1 MKKFYAF
8 AMALVAAAAV
18 NAETT
23 TYSLVGHS
31 LIGWDVNKAQEFKET
46 ATAGTYELT
55 VEDLYG
61 ECKISVNHAWEP
73 MYGAVNSGD
82 SILPGDTYTLNY
94 RAVGA
99 PDVPNIKI
107 GKPGFGYKNALLRLV
122 VTADN
127 AATLTFVS
135 GEEYDRT
142 ALPDTYQIV
151 GGFTN
156 NWSAADAIQFED
168 VDGVLTATVPNLNG
182 GFKIIKNREWKEQW
196 ATNWETNAGL
206 EMNVPYT
213 LGAKGDTD
221 PANLM
226 LANPF
231 ATYDNAVLTLAPQEN
246 GDMVLTL
253 VSGTFK
259 AMEANWYIP
268 GSKLGWDCKE
278 AQQLTPVEGKTNT
291 YELLAPEF
299 NGEFKVVYGNW
310 AIEFGATKDGETAN
324 PWKINEEYSC
334 QVKGGNIPAAT
345 ETTYTDCTITLVVD
359 YENVVVKVL
368 IESEVTALEHTALSE
383 PATKVIENGQLVIIK
398 NGVRYNA
405 LGTTL

>member
-31 LIGWDVNKAQEFKET
+31 LIGWDVNKAQEFTET

-61 ECKISVNHAWEP
+61 ECKISVNHAWAP

-94 RAVGA
+94 SAVDA
-99 PDVPNIKI
+99 PLPNIKI

-127 AATLTFVS
+127 AATLAFVS

-156 NWSAADAIQFED
+156 NWNAADAIPFED

-182 GFKIIKNREWKEQW
+182 GFKIIKNRAWAEQW
-196 ATNWETNAGL
+196 ATNWETKAGL

-213 LGAKGDTD
+213 LGAKGDKD

-259 AMEANWYIP
+259 VMEANWYLP
-268 GSKLGWDCKE
+268 GTKLGWDCKE
-278 AQQLTPVEGKTNT
+278 AQQFTPVEGKTNT

-310 AIEFGATKDGETAN
+310 AIEFGATTDGETAN
-324 PWKINEEYSC
+324 PWKINEEYPC

-398 NGVRYNA
+398 NGIRYNA
-405 LGTTL
+405 LGTAF

>member
-31 LIGWDVNKAQEFKET
+31 LIGWDVNKAQEFTET

-61 ECKISVNHAWEP
+61 ECKILVNHAWEP
-73 MYGAVNSGD
+73 LFGAVNSGD
-82 SILPGDTYTLNY
+82 SILPGVTYTLNY
-94 RAVGA
+94 RAKGA
-99 PDVPNIKI
+99 ADVPNIKI

-122 VTADN
+122 VTADD

-156 NWSAADAIQFED
+156 NWSAADAIPFED
-168 VDGVLTATVPNLNG
+168 VEGVLTATVPNLNG
-182 GFKIIKNREWKEQW
+182 GFKILKNREWKEQW

-259 AMEANWYIP
+259 VMEANWYLP
-268 GSKLGWDCKE
+268 GTKLGWDCKE
-278 AQQLTPVEGKTNT
+278 AQQFTPVEGKTNT
-291 YELLAPEF
+291 YELLAAEF

-398 NGVRYNA
+398 NGIRYNA
-405 LGTTL
+405 LGTAF

>member
-23 TYSLVGHS
+23 TYSLVGS
-31 LIGWDVNKAQEFKET
+31 LNGWSVENAQEFKET
-46 ATAGTYELT
+46 TPAGTYELT
-55 VEDLYG
+55 VEDLYD

-73 MYGAVNSGD
+73 LYGAVNSGD

-107 GKPGFGYKNALLRLV
+107 GKPGFGYKNAQLRLV

-156 NWSAADAIQFED
+156 WNTADAIQFED

-182 GFKIIKNREWKEQW
+182 GFKIIKNRAWDEQW
-196 ATNWETNAGL
+196 ATNWETKAGL
-206 EMNVPYT
+206 EMNVPYI
-213 LGAKGDTD
+213 LGAKGDTE

-259 AMEANWYIP
+259 AMEANWYLP
-268 GSKLGWDCKE
+268 GTKLGWDCKE
-278 AQQLTPVEGKTNT
+278 AQQFTPVEGKTNT

-398 NGVRYNA
+398 NGIRYNA
-405 LGTTL
+405 LGTAF

>member
-23 TYSLVGHS
+23 TYSLVGH
-31 LIGWDVNKAQEFKET
+31 N
-46 ATAGTYELT
+46 
-55 VEDLYG
+55 
-61 ECKISVNHAWEP
+61 
-73 MYGAVNSGD
+73 
-82 SILPGDTYTLNY
+82 
-94 RAVGA
+94 
-99 PDVPNIKI
+99 
-107 GKPGFGYKNALLRLV
+107 
-122 VTADN
+122 
-127 AATLTFVS
+127 
-135 GEEYDRT
+135 RT
-142 ALPDTYQIV
+142 AQPATYQIV

-156 NWSAADAIQFED
+156 NWNAADAIPFEN

-182 GFKIIKNREWKEQW
+182 GFKIIKNREWAEQW

-206 EMNVPYT
+206 KMNVPYT
-213 LGAKGDTD
+213 LGAKVDKD

-259 AMEANWYIP
+259 VTEDNWYLP
-268 GSKLGWDCKE
+268 GTKLGWECKE
-278 AQQLTPVEGKTNT
+278 AQQFTPVEGKTNT
-291 YELLAPEF
+291 YKLLAPEF

-368 IESEVTALEHTALSE
+368 IESEVTALEHTTLSE

>member
-23 TYSLVGHS
+23 TYS
-31 LIGWDVNKAQEFKET
+31 
-46 ATAGTYELT
+46 
-55 VEDLYG
+55 
-61 ECKISVNHAWEP
+61 
-73 MYGAVNSGD
+73 
-82 SILPGDTYTLNY
+82 
-94 RAVGA
+94 
-99 PDVPNIKI
+99 
-107 GKPGFGYKNALLRLV
+107 
-122 VTADN
+122 
-127 AATLTFVS
+127 VS

-156 NWSAADAIQFED
+156 NWNTADAIQFED
-168 VDGVLTATVPNLNG
+168 VEGVLTATVPNLNG
-182 GFKIIKNREWKEQW
+182 SFKIIKNRAWDEQW

-213 LGAKGDTD
+213 LGAKGDKD

-231 ATYDNAVLTLAPQEN
+231 ATYDNAVFTLAPQEN

-259 AMEANWYIP
+259 VMEANWYLP
-268 GSKLGWDCKE
+268 GTKLGWKCEE
-278 AQQLTPVEGKTNT
+278 AQQFTPVEGKTNT

-310 AIEFGATKDGETAN
+310 AIEFGATTDGETAN

-368 IESEVTALEHTALSE
+368 IIESEVVTALEHTALSE

-398 NGVRYNA
+398 NGIRYNA
-405 LGTTL
+405 LGIAF

>member
-23 TYSLVGHS
+23 TYS
-31 LIGWDVNKAQEFKET
+31 
-46 ATAGTYELT
+46 
-55 VEDLYG
+55 
-61 ECKISVNHAWEP
+61 
-73 MYGAVNSGD
+73 
-82 SILPGDTYTLNY
+82 
-94 RAVGA
+94 
-99 PDVPNIKI
+99 
-107 GKPGFGYKNALLRLV
+107 
-122 VTADN
+122 
-127 AATLTFVS
+127 VS

-156 NWSAADAIQFED
+156 NWSPADAIQFED

-182 GFKIIKNREWKEQW
+182 GFKIIKNRAWDEQW

-213 LGAKGDTD
+213 LGAKVDKD

-259 AMEANWYIP
+259 VMEANWYLP
-268 GSKLGWDCKE
+268 GTKLGWDCKE
-278 AQQLTPVEGKTNT
+278 AQQFTPVEGKTNT
-291 YELLAPEF
+291 YELLEPEF

-398 NGVRYNA
+398 NGIRYNA
-405 LGTTL
+405 LGTAF

>member
-23 TYSLVGHS
+23 TYSLVGS
-31 LIGWDVNKAQEFKET
+31 LNGWSVENAQEFKET
-46 ATAGTYELT
+46 TPAGTYELT
-55 VEDLYG
+55 VEDLYD

-73 MYGAVNSGD
+73 LYGAVNSGD

-127 AATLTFVS
+127 AVTLAFVS

-156 NWSAADAIQFED
+156 WNTADAIQFED

-182 GFKIIKNREWKEQW
+182 GFKIIKNRAWDEQW
-196 ATNWETNAGL
+196 ATNWETKAGL
-206 EMNVPYT
+206 EMNVPYI
-213 LGAKGDTD
+213 LGAKGDTE

-259 AMEANWYIP
+259 AMEANWYLP
-268 GSKLGWDCKE
+268 GTKLGWDCKE
-278 AQQLTPVEGKTNT
+278 AQQFTPVEGKTNT

-398 NGVRYNA
+398 NGIRYNA
-405 LGTTL
+405 LGTAF

>member
-1 MKKFYAF
+1 
-8 AMALVAAAAV
+8 
-18 NAETT
+18 
-23 TYSLVGHS
+23 
-31 LIGWDVNKAQEFKET
+31 
-46 ATAGTYELT
+46 
-55 VEDLYG
+55 
-61 ECKISVNHAWEP
+61 
-73 MYGAVNSGD
+73 
-82 SILPGDTYTLNY
+82 
-94 RAVGA
+94 
-99 PDVPNIKI
+99 
-107 GKPGFGYKNALLRLV
+107 
-122 VTADN
+122 
-127 AATLTFVS
+127 
-135 GEEYDRT
+135 
-142 ALPDTYQIV
+142 
-151 GGFTN
+151 
-156 NWSAADAIQFED
+156 
-168 VDGVLTATVPNLNG
+168 
-182 GFKIIKNREWKEQW
+182 
-196 ATNWETNAGL
+196 
-206 EMNVPYT
+206 MNVPYT
-213 LGAKGDTD
+213 LGAKVDAD

-268 GSKLGWDCKE
+268 GSKLGWKCEE
-278 AQQLTPVEGKTNT
+278 AQQFTPVEGKTNT
-291 YELLAPEF
+291 YELLVAEF

-324 PWKINEEYSC
+324 PWKINEEYPC

-398 NGVRYNA
+398 NGIRYNA
-405 LGTTL
+405 LGTAF